1 MSLSSSSKT
10 LRWGILGTG
19 NIARQFAQGLNAAPA
34 RHTLA
39 AVGSRHGETA
49 SAFAKAHS
57 IPTAHSSYADLLA
70 DRNIDAV
77 YISLPNSL
85 HHPWTLAA
93 LAAGKHV
100 LCEKPIANDTAQA
113 QEMFD
118 AAQRAG
124 LLLAEA
130 FMYRSH
136 PLTHAVQAAVAAG
149 KIGELRII
157 RTSFLYATNKIA
169 DNIRFNTSLGG
180 GSLMDI
186 GCYCLSFSRLFAG
199 AEPTHL
205 HVSAHLHSTGVD
217 DYTAG
222 LLHFPNDILATFT
235 CGMAVRADNTASLLG
250 TAGYIEIPIP
260 WKPPAQNAAFT
271 VVDASG
277 TRLTQVV
284 SVHTELYAMEAD
296 DFAATVFNHTPPRVS
311 PEETLGN
318 MRALDEARRQIGL
331 KFS

>member
-1 MSLSSSSKT
+1 MSLATASKI

-19 NIARQFAQGLNAAPA
+19 NIARQFAQGLNAVPS
-34 RHTLA
+34 RHAVL
-39 AVGSRHGETA
+39 AVGSRQADTA
-49 SAFAKAHS
+49 TAFAKTHS
-57 IPTAHSSYADLLA
+57 IATAYSSYAEVLA
-70 DRNIDAV
+70 DRKVDAV

-100 LCEKPIANDTAQA
+100 LCEKPIANDAAQA

-124 LLLAEA
+124 LVLAEA

-149 KIGELRII
+149 KIGELKII

-186 GCYCLSFSRLFAG
+186 GCYCLSFSRFFAG
-199 AEPTHL
+199 AEPTSM
-205 HVSAHLHSTGVD
+205 HVSAHMHSTGVD
-217 DYTAG
+217 DYAVG
-222 LLHFPNDILATFT
+222 LLHFPGDILATFT

-250 TAGYIEIPIP
+250 TNGYIEIPIP
-260 WKPPAQNAAFT
+260 WKPPANNAAFT
-271 VVDASG
+271 IVDANNA
-277 TRLTQVV
+277 RDTQIVAV
-284 SVHTELYAMEAD
+284 DTELYAMEAD
-296 DFAATVFNHTPPRVS
+296 DLAASIFNHTPPRVS
-311 PEETLGN
+311 REETLGN

-331 KFS
+331 TFG